1 MNIFLIVP
9 LIIGLVYILYSNGFM
24 FFESKT
30 ALTFRGIQKK
40 GCFGAKFKSCN
51 GVTKKVIKLKEE
63 RQFTYSPDISN
74 GNIYVT
80 VTARNKSGE
89 YIFDDINTK
98 HIVPPGKYTITTRFD
113 SATGSYRLNW

>member
-1 MNIFLIVP
+1 MNIFLIIALV
-9 LIIGLVYILYSNGFM
+9 IGLVYILYSNGFM

-63 RQFTYSPDISN
+63 RQFTYTSDISK

-80 VTARNKSGE
+80 VTARGKSGE
-89 YIFDDINTK
+89 YSFDDVTSH
-98 HIVPPGKYTITTRFD
+98 HIIPSGKYTITTRFD